1 MASVRIALVTSG
13 DAHANSVIRQRRL
26 GAGVVA
32 ISVKFFF
39 EESTAQVLAVL
50 LVLCDFASASAWGGA
65 SFDS

>member
-1 MASVRIALVTSG
+1 MASARIALVTSG
-13 DAHANSVIRQRRL
+13 DAPANSVTRQWRL

-32 ISVKFFF
+32 IAVEFFF

-50 LVLCDFASASAWGGA
+50 LVLCDFASFSAWDSA

>member
-1 MASVRIALVTSG
+1 
-13 DAHANSVIRQRRL
+13 L

-32 ISVKFFF
+32 IAVEFFF

-50 LVLCDFASASAWGGA
+50 LVLCDFASFSAWDSA